1 MSTRS
6 VIPATFG
13 SRRAV
18 RRRIRQLAAPPQRVS
33 NDVAAPTPVLQRL
46 LQRSARLRRRS
57 AIASPHE
64 VLATLLDG
72 MARELRLG
80 ASLHAAVVN
89 ALQRHPHSSL
99 VWLQQA
105 ANDGDSLPDAIR
117 VRLAAAPAKKTW
129 WRGRRMLAQNDGLAF
144 ALRALVA
151 AADGGDPVH
160 AVESAARTL
169 RANASII
176 ADSRAAVAHTQSS
189 INVLTWV
196 PLLLAGWLILRDDG
210 VRGFFSS
217 TPGVV
222 CLAAGMVLNSV
233 GRHVVRRATRS
244 ATRSDSA
251 VPDFVDVISVHLRS
265 GRPPALAFMHAS
277 EIAEG
282 DIGRVSRDVV
292 TAHHDGERFVDAL
305 SARRQAFP
313 LAAQPMIDA
322 LIDTEND
329 GLSPRELFERLSS
342 EAHAQRRREA
352 ERRIRA
358 LPVRLTLPLVGCV
371 LPAYVLLAVVPLLS
385 GQLSSVDI
393 DPHPLTKGTP

>member
-1 MSTRS
+1 MSPRS
-6 VIPATFG
+6 VIVTTFG
-13 SRRAV
+13 ARRAL
-18 RRRIRQLAAPPQRVS
+18 RRRIRHLATPPQPAS
-33 NDVAAPTPVLQRL
+33 NDVAAPTPKLRRQLQRL
-46 LQRSARLRRRS
+46 AGLRRRS
-57 AIASPHE
+57 VTASPHE

-89 ALQRHPHSSL
+89 ALHRHPHSSL

-105 ANDGDSLPDAIR
+105 ASDGDSLSDAIR
-117 VRLAAAPAKKTW
+117 ERLAAVPSERRW
-129 WRGRRMLAQNDGLAF
+129 WRKRRKVTENDGLSF

-151 AADGGDPVH
+151 ATDGGDPVH

-169 RANASII
+169 RANASIN

-196 PLLLAGWLILRDDG
+196 PLLLAGWLVMRDEG
-210 VRGFFSS
+210 VRSFFSS
-217 TPGVV
+217 TLGVV
-222 CLAAGMVLNSV
+222 CLVFGMVLNSV

-251 VPDFVDVISVHLRS
+251 VPDFVDVISVHLRA

-277 EIAEG
+277 EIAQGE
-282 DIGRVSRDVV
+282 IRHVSRAVV
-292 TAHHDGERFVDAL
+292 TAQHDGERFVDAL
-305 SARRQAFP
+305 SARRQNFP

-329 GLSPRELFERLSS
+329 GLSPRELFDRLSS

-371 LPAYVLLAVVPLLS
+371 LPAYVLLAVVPLLA